1 MGPPL
6 EPVEGF
12 LSPVAR
18 IDLNFFG
25 SQASS
30 RGAWLLAVPMLL
42 VYAVAFVVPLAMI
55 LVESV
60 SSGPAGASWTFSLAN
75 YAALL
80 TDGVTLDVI
89 FQTFVLSLNITVV
102 CAVIAYPVALQMR
115 RSVNAMRMILLAMVI
130 GPLLTSVIVRNVAW
144 LLILGRN
151 GIINSTLMK
160 IGLIDTPLPLMYN
173 DFGVIVAVAHVYLAF
188 MVLPVYGALTQI
200 DQRVEESAASLGA
213 PPFSVF
219 WRITFPLSL
228 PGLVAG
234 TSLVFILSM
243 GLYLT
248 PTIMGGSFV
257 VTASTLITD
266 LARNQY
272 NWPMASALAVLLLL
286 AIALSLVVFQFIARI
301 GAATGVKR
309 DA

>member
-1 MGPPL
+1 MGAPL
-6 EPVEGF
+6 EPVEGV
-12 LSPVAR
+12 LSPVTR
-18 IDLNFFG
+18 YNLNFFG

-30 RGAWLLAVPMLL
+30 RGAWLLVVPMLL
-42 VYAVAFVVPLAMI
+42 IYAVAFIVPLVMI

-60 SSGPAGASWTFSLAN
+60 SSSPAGTSSWSFSLGN
-75 YAALL
+75 YLSLL

-89 FQTFVLSLNITVV
+89 LQTFVLSLIITVV

-115 RSVNAMRMILLAMVI
+115 RSVNSMRMILLAMVI

-160 IGLIDTPLPLMYN
+160 VGLIDAPLPLMYN
-173 DFGVIVAVAHVYLAF
+173 NFGVIVAVAHVYLAF
-188 MVLPVYGALTQI
+188 MVLPIYGALTQI
-200 DQRVEESAASLGA
+200 DSRVEESAASLGA
-213 PPFSVF
+213 TPFSVF
-219 WRITFPLSL
+219 WRITFPLSW
-228 PGLVAG
+228 PGLIAG

-272 NWPMASALAVLLLL
+272 NWPMASALAMLLLIAIGVSL
-286 AIALSLVVFQFIARI
+286 AVFQLVAR
-301 GAATGVKR
+301 ATVKH